1 MERKR
6 ILIIDDD
13 EIIRKFLVDFFKDLG
28 YDVATAD
35 CGEDALAK
43 FTPQT
48 FDLVV
53 SDLVMPDLSGIE
65 VLKQLKARDD
75 KLLFFIITGYPT
87 LETAV
92 EAIKNGAYDYIVKPF
107 NLEDLKI
114 KVHRALATRD
124 LQSSLKKINGILWA
138 LIISVPVWI
147 ILGII
152 LAFAWK
158 RG

>member
-1 MERKR
+1 METKR

-13 EIIRKFLVDFFKDLG
+13 EIIRKFLMDFFDDLG
-28 YDVATAD
+28 YEVVTAES
-35 CGEDALAK
+35 GEDALAK

-65 VLKQLKARDD
+65 VLKELKAKDD
-75 KLLFFIITGYPT
+75 KVLFFLVTGYPT

-92 EAIKNGAYDYIVKPF
+92 EAMKSGAYDYIVKPF
-107 NLEDLKI
+107 NLEDLKM
-114 KVHRALATRD
+114 KVERALLTRD
-124 LQSSLKKINGILWA
+124 LQSSLKKVNGVLWA
-138 LIISVPVWI
+138 LIISVPIWI
-147 ILGII
+147 ILGIV
-152 LAFAWK
+152 LGFVWK